1 MMLPLIDTLIG
12 LGVVVMLWRIVGELS
27 SLKATTAFIRE
38 TMEDVLSRI
47 HALEK
52 DKMLR
57 DAERKAD
64 DRRRSD
70 PR

>member
-1 MMLPLIDTLIG
+1 MLPLIDTLIG